1 MQFLSAARMSE
12 TASESS
18 APVQRTV
25 VTIAT
30 VAAGLIVVATVA
42 LWAHYGTAVF
52 YEVILAGLNACF

>member
-1 MQFLSAARMSE
+1 MQLLSAARMSE

-18 APVQRTV
+18 ARVQRTV
-25 VTIAT
+25 VTIAA
-30 VAAGLIVVATVA
+30 VCAGIIVVAAAA

>member
-1 MQFLSAARMSE
+1 MSE

-25 VTIAT
+25 VTIAA
-30 VAAGLIVVATVA
+30 VAAGLIAVATVA
-42 LWAHYGTAVF
+42 LWAHFGTAVF